1 MLPPDEPSYF
11 REDARLVLV
20 LLSVALCCNESQVGH
35 RTERVARFEHGLGRG
50 TTLPALMAEGV
61 MLPDLFYGT
70 DLLVDERFEVIQLG
84 LIKAKI
90 DS

>member
-1 MLPPDEPSYF
+1 M
-11 REDARLVLV
+11 
-20 LLSVALCCNESQVGH
+20 
-35 RTERVARFEHGLGRG
+35 ARFEHGLGRG

-70 DLLVDERFEVIQLG
+70 DLVVDERFEVIQLG
-84 LIKAKI
+84 LIKAKN